1 MVFKSSV
8 LLSAMMI
15 SLEYFYSFWTW
26 SLWPKFKLQ
35 RQGVMQESLKK
46 WFSSS
51 LFSKVEYFLEIRK
64 VLLWG
69 RANWRSRYAARGCRN
84 SDGNTLQCNCKPQL
98 GSKTITGIFPVL
110 LISGRWTSL
119 HWFVFVYFILI
130 CQFVQLWEV
139 SLVIAW
145 IWRIKANATLGK
157 S

>member
-1 MVFKSSV
+1 MAKHDQFYC
-8 LLSAMMI
+8 AMFVSPKNKFQDVRKTFINI
-15 SLEYFYSFWTW
+15 SNGQ
-26 SLWPKFKLQ
+26 KCKL
-35 RQGVMQESLKK
+35 KN

-110 LISGRWTSL
+110 LIGGRWTSL